1 MTPLFLSG
9 PHGGGKTTLTKALLA
24 QSSAF
29 IENGFDIDFTTDFP
43 SLSSLSHFE
52 RCLMRLY
59 HRFFITNYARTQA
72 ITHPEQC
79 IITNRSVYD
88 SEAYINVYRDLHW
101 ISEAQFQKLDLVL
114 KNFQPRPA
122 TVVLNPPVEVIKQRL
137 QGRRSAATRV
147 NRDTI
152 FANEDSDEFI
162 ERLHG
167 YFASYKNQENILYL
181 ENNSQ
186 MEQNLLLEWTY
197 KNSLK

>member
-24 QSSAF
+24 QSPIF
-29 IENGFDIDFTTDFP
+29 VENDFDIDFTTDFP

-59 HRFFITNYARTQA
+59 HRFFITNYARTQSLE
-72 ITHPEQC
+72 HPERC

-88 SEAYINVYRDLHW
+88 SEAYINVYRDLGW

-114 KNFQPRPA
+114 QSFNPRPA
-122 TVVLNPPVEVIKQRL
+122 TVILNPPDEVIKQRL
-137 QGRRSAATRV
+137 QGRRSTATRV

-162 ERLHG
+162 ERLHA
-167 YFASYKNQENILYL
+167 YFATYKNEEHILYL
-181 ENNSQ
+181 ENNDQ
-186 MEQNLLLEWTY
+186 DEQVQVSKWVNNL
-197 KNSLK
+197 